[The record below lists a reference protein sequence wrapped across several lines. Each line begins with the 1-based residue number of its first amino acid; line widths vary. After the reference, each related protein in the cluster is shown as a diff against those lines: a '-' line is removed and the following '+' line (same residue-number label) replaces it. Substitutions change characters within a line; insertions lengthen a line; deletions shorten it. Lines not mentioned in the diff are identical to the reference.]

1 MNYIELL
8 RDTARKAGN
17 CACLGIDPNFGALPE
32 GLDVRQFFLELF
44 EAGCAGFRGF
54 SWNTALHA
62 PGWSIFLAAVRE
74 AARPVRLDF
83 F

>member
-44 EAGCAGFRGF
+44 EAMEKAGLKVAAIKPNIGYF
-54 SWNTALHA
+54 SKLD
-62 PGWSIFLAAVRE
+62 
-74 AARPVRLDF
+74 RPLEGNF
-83 F
+83 